1 MKLALTLL
9 CALAFTLSA
18 CAPAPG
24 EASADDLA
32 ILNAVFEEHCGTSNY
47 VAVVSDLPPN
57 TGSDTAGAPTQYIL
71 FRINIM
77 QRRSGNPRWPIGPL
91 CPHVL
96 VARDARIQAALKV
109 NEGEPL
115 KGNLFQ
121 RDFEGSPSL
130 MTVSLPV
137 YSADGNRAVVL
148 IATECG
154 PLCGDGWYLEMRR
167 SAAGWKIANRERG
180 WVS

>member
-1 MKLALTLL
+1 MNSVRALLFVV
-9 CALAFTLSA
+9 ALSLNA

-24 EASADDLA
+24 EVSADDLA

-47 VAVVSDLPPN
+47 VAVVSDLPPDA
-57 TGSDTAGAPTQYIL
+57 GSDYAGAPTQYIL
-71 FRINIM
+71 FEIDIM
-77 QRRSGNPRWPIGPL
+77 KRRRGNTRWPAGSL

-96 VARDARIQAALKV
+96 VARDARIQASLKV

-130 MTVSLPV
+130 ITVSLPV
-137 YSADGNRAVVL
+137 YSPDGNRAVVL

-154 PLCGDGWYLEMRR
+154 PLCGDGWYFEMQR
-167 SAAGWKIANRERG
+167 SGTGWKIANRERG

>member
-1 MKLALTLL
+1 MNLALTLL
-9 CALAFTLSA
+9 CATAFTLSA
-18 CAPAPG
+18 CAPDHDPV
-24 EASADDLA
+24 SADDLA

-47 VAVVSDLPPN
+47 VAVVSDLPPDA
-57 TGSDTAGAPTQYIL
+57 GSDTAGAPTQYIL
-71 FRINIM
+71 FEIDIM
-77 QRRSGNPRWPIGPL
+77 KRRRGNTRWPIGPL

-109 NEGEPL
+109 NEGEPQ

-130 MTVSLPV
+130 ITVSLPV
-137 YSADGNRAVVL
+137 YSPDGNRAVVL

-154 PLCGDGWYLEMRR
+154 PLCGDGWHLEMQR
-167 SAAGWKIANRERG
+167 SGTGWKIANRERG